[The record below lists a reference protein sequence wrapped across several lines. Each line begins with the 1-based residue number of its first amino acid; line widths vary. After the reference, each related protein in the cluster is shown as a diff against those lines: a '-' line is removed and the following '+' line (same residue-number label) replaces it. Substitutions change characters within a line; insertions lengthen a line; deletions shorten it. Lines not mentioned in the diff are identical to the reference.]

1 MTWSNAQIK
10 DLLREILGI
19 VKSISTRLDSLEQEK
34 PVEIIETP
42 KPVVAVTESEPDLSK
57 TASENV
63 AINSVSLKKAEE
75 RAEKRR
81 IFLERMK
88 QGRIN
93 AKAKRG
99 LPIL

>member
-42 KPVVAVTESEPDLSK
+42 KTVVAEKTEPEVVD
-57 TASENV
+57 
-63 AINSVSLKKAEE
+63 KK
-75 RAEKRR
+75 AEKRR

>member
-19 VKSISTRLDSLEQEK
+19 VKVINERVSELEKEK
-34 PVEIIETP
+34 AVENIETP
-42 KPVVAVTESEPDLSK
+42 KPVVTVTESEPDLSK

-63 AINSVSLKKAEE
+63 AINAISIKKSEE

>member
-10 DLLREILGI
+10 DLLREILGV
-19 VKSISTRLDSLEQEK
+19 VKSISTRLDALEKEK
-34 PVEIIETP
+34 APEVAETP
-42 KPVVAVTESEPDLSK
+42 KPVVAEK
-57 TASENV
+57 TAPEV
-63 AINSVSLKKAEE
+63 VDKK
-75 RAEKRR
+75 AEKRR

>member
-42 KPVVAVTESEPDLSK
+42 KPVIAETESEPDLSK

-63 AINSVSLKKAEE
+63 AINSVSLKKVEE